1 MSLHYMRNP
10 KDFIERV
17 EIFHPKN
24 HIFRTLKLPRANDL
38 RRAFSNRSPFSLI
51 LSRSVSSYEGASPG
65 RVGAYRRSVSRDA
78 SQSEKILKYIFSRG
92 PRFKK
97 TVVVSV
103 RKMEAGVSLRVNP
116 RLDFI
121 RFYSF
126 FSFFVFSFLLFF
138 FFVFIC
144 FSRLIFLFFICFFVF
159 LFLFVFGV

>member
-1 MSLHYMRNP
+1 M
-10 KDFIERV
+10 
-17 EIFHPKN
+17 
-24 HIFRTLKLPRANDL
+24 

-116 RLDFI
+116 RLDFFC
-121 RFYSF
+121 FYSF
-126 FSFFVFSFLLFF
+126 FLCIFVFR
-138 FFVFIC
+138 V
-144 FSRLIFLFFICFFVF
+144 
-159 LFLFVFGV
+159 